1 MGHGGRFKEDR
12 VPTGTVITAYAALG
26 NMADAVKR
34 TEELVDRIGADPN
47 DSEAWKGLELYA
59 ERLKTR
65 GMTVVQTVKS
75 LLRSQEKGQ

>member
-1 MGHGGRFKEDR
+1 MGHGGKFNGDR
-12 VPTGTVITAYAALG
+12 VPTGSVVTAYAALG

-34 TEELVDRIGADPN
+34 TEELVDRIGEDPN
-47 DSEAWKGLELYA
+47 DTEAWKGLELYA
-59 ERLKTR
+59 ERLKSR